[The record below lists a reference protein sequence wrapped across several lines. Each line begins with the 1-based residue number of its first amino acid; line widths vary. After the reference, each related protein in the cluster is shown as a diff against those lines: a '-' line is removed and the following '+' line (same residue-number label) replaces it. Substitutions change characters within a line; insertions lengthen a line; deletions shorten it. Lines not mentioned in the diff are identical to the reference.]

1 MPATLTPGDRLRAA
15 LGRLGLTQKA
25 AAERLGI
32 KQPSLHDYLSGKRTP
47 TLDWLHDA
55 AGKLG
60 IDPAQLDFRL
70 ASRGRKN
77 SGQNRR

>member
-15 LGRLGLTQKA
+15 LVRLGLTQKA

-47 TLDWLHDA
+47 TLDWLHGA
-55 AGKLG
+55 CVTLG
-60 IDPAQLDFRL
+60 IDPAELDERL

-77 SGQNRR
+77 SGKKRR